1 MAAHSGLDAAQS
13 ELAMADPCHPPS
25 ADMALAVVLVTVVSG
40 PLVGAWQL
48 ARVAL
53 APRI

>member
-1 MAAHSGLDAAQS
+1 
-13 ELAMADPCHPPS
+13 MADPAAEVPVS